1 MPAVL
6 DALERAAQGERASR
20 MRKPSRG
27 AQEAASPP
35 VAGVA
40 LPSRLQVL
48 ALWAGRG
55 HAGSTLLATSSAAI
69 LGSATAT
76 VLVDLDTTG
85 AAVGVHLDDGH
96 QGRIRSS
103 LADLLNADLDSHDAW
118 QRELDRALQPLGPFA
133 RHGQVLCG
141 LPRGRQRVNV
151 SGAFVERLIAE
162 LRTRFTFVVLDVGPE
177 PPGESQVTAT
187 ALRAADQVLVVATAD
202 PPGLYRARVAVHD
215 AAAILD
221 RSRAALVLNRY
232 DPRVHTDLRKVDS
245 EIGLPIVSL
254 VPEDTRTVQ
263 RALLAGQPAV
273 CERSSRIR
281 APLLDLM
288 DRVAAGQ
295 VAWPQR
301 DPWAAPPLWAR
312 VRASMAASPLSLL
325 GGGR

>member
-1 MPAVL
+1 
-6 DALERAAQGERASR
+6 
-20 MRKPSRG
+20 
-27 AQEAASPP
+27 
-35 VAGVA
+35 
-40 LPSRLQVL
+40 
-48 ALWAGRG
+48 
-55 HAGSTLLATSSAAI
+55 
-69 LGSATAT
+69 
-76 VLVDLDTTG
+76 
-85 AAVGVHLDDGH
+85 
-96 QGRIRSS
+96 
-103 LADLLNADLDSHDAW
+103 
-118 QRELDRALQPLGPFA
+118 
-133 RHGQVLCG
+133 
-141 LPRGRQRVNV
+141 
-151 SGAFVERLIAE
+151 
-162 LRTRFTFVVLDVGPE
+162 
-177 PPGESQVTAT
+177 
-187 ALRAADQVLVVATAD
+187 
-202 PPGLYRARVAVHD
+202 VAVHD

-273 CERSSRIR
+273 CEPSSRIR

-312 VRASMAASPLSLL
+312 VRTSMAASPLSLL